1 MRDATFCPADP
12 TTFCRM
18 DDLGLE
24 VVDQQPHPDHAM
36 LPCRVVDP
44 DDWCQDTTAAA
55 ASRVKLS
62 TQAVVWALK
71 SVVIDRMSIA
81 RITAGLGVSWNT
93 VNDAVLAT
101 GHQLLIA
108 DPTRFAESTR
118 QNTEPARR

>member
-1 MRDATFCPADP
+1 MRDATFCPADL
-12 TTFCRM
+12 TTFCRL

-24 VVDQQPHPDHAM
+24 VVDQQLHPDHAM
-36 LPCRVVDP
+36 LLCRVVDP

-71 SVVIDRMSIA
+71 IVVIDRMSIA

-93 VNDAVLAT
+93 VNDAALAT

>member
-36 LPCRVVDP
+36 LLCRVVDP
-44 DDWCQDTTAAA
+44 DDWCQGTTAAA

-71 SVVIDRMSIA
+71 TVVIDRMSIA